1 MQTHVWGQAGGCLR
15 TDWRRQRV
23 GVGGKYLGM
32 MDKFVLLTM
41 QVGSECIHTSRCIQL
56 HALQFIVNHTSIEML
71 RKKVTQCGRWGRMF
85 NQEG

>member
-32 MDKFVLLTM
+32 VDKFVLLTV
-41 QVGSECIHTSRCIQL
+41 QVGSECIHTSRCIQVYQSYL
-56 HALQFIVNHTSIEML
+56 NKDVQE
-71 RKKVTQCGRWGRMF
+71 KVTQCGRWGRMF

>member
-1 MQTHVWGQAGGCLR
+1 M
-15 TDWRRQRV
+15 

-32 MDKFVLLTM
+32 MDKFVLLTV

-56 HALQFIVNHTSIEML
+56 HPLQFIVNHTSIEML
-71 RKKVTQCGRWGRMF
+71 RKKVTQRGRWGRMF